1 MNTITTNNTNSTYAN
16 ANVPLINNSN
26 ISVTSGHALNSNP
39 IGPLL
44 ASALDP
50 YNEGFNFKIIKANGG
65 FILEVCR
72 NNSMGYASS
81 INKYILKEKNIGKQ
95 IEKIIALEILKK

>member
-1 MNTITTNNTNSTYAN
+1 MNTITTNNTNSTIYT
-16 ANVPLINNSN
+16 NNNPSIVN
-26 ISVTSGHALNSNP
+26 TAPITHGPALNSNP

-72 NNSMGYASS
+72 NNSMGYTSS